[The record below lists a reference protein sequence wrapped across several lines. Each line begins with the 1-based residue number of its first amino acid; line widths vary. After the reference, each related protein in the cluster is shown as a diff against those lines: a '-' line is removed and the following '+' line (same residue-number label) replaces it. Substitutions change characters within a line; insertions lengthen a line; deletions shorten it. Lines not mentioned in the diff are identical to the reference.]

1 MRYLDLAHQN
11 VQSSDPE
18 IANAA
23 IRFIEA
29 ADNVEAARAA
39 LDQANEK
46 LLDKQGDF
54 LSLIGK

>member
-23 IRFIEA
+23 ILFIEA

-39 LDQANEK
+39 LDRANER
-46 LLDKQGDF
+46 LLDRQGEF
-54 LSLIGK
+54 LSMIGH